1 MSGEVRKGALAEN
14 RMSLRDDVAEA
25 CDDLARLSDFGALAG
40 MAEILRERRRQVEL
54 GLTAEHDDTH
64 ADGRLAAMA
73 LDHLTLAFY
82 ARSAG
87 ASSADTDTGRLCRA
101 AALIA
106 AEIDRLNRLA
116 ATEAEAAR

>member
-25 CDDLARLSDFGALAG
+25 CDDLARLADFGALAG

-54 GLTAEHDDTH
+54 GLAAGHDDMR
-64 ADGRLAAMA
+64 ADGRLVAMA
-73 LDHLTLAFY
+73 LDHLTRAFY

-87 ASSADTDTGRLCRA
+87 ASSADTDTARLRRA

-116 ATEAEAAR
+116 GAEAEVPQ